1 MNPVTRPR
9 LLAALLALSACSA
22 HAEILDDIDVR
33 REGNNAVVQIRLST
47 PVSLLR
53 STPSRSQ
60 DLTRAYYQ
68 VRLTDVPPVYVA
80 GERRVVKNE
89 GLPTLTI
96 DDEPVRTDK
105 LDDINRRLVISF
117 SQRTAFKVRTGKGDR
132 TIEVVLEGL
141 GAAVKQAAT
150 PTQRAPT
157 PEQRYVIALAR
168 SSDPKVNV
176 DVPIPQSLQNYQ
188 VFTTRRIVEGKQV
201 HEMDLG
207 YFATLAEAEAALK
220 QLDRSGRFPQ
230 AVIVKLAEP
239 AQAKADAG
247 APAPA
252 AVAPNATAP
261 APATPATPQAPE
273 QQARDL
279 LDQSRQAYEQQR
291 LDDAVKLLNHLLELP
306 STTLTP
312 DAQELLGM
320 VRLAQGEPAKA
331 QAEFETYLKQYP
343 QGPGAERVKS
353 ALAGIQPTEL
363 KPATTIDTLAKPE
376 RTNTVTGSISQ
387 YYYGGKST
395 SETQA
400 VRDTDGSPLSPDEID
415 KRSKAPIST
424 TDQRLLST
432 NVDTTW
438 RSRDTERDMK
448 LVFRDQYD
456 YNMLSDAQLKGKTRH
471 RNRLTAAYFDY
482 QGLKNGLRTRLG
494 RQSAMWGGEG
504 RYDGAS
510 GSYVLKPKLKVSA
523 AVGSPTD
530 RLGNA
535 KRSFMGAALDADAL
549 TPNLGGSIFALQRMV
564 DGEVDR
570 RAVGADLRY
579 FTQNASLM
587 GSTDYDV
594 IFKKLNVASLQGMYM
609 AEDNTTVNALYER
622 RALTPAALSQTLF
635 FQFQDF
641 VDAGII
647 PQTITDL
654 KDHGYSIDQ
663 LRGLVRSNV
672 SYWTHAMVSVTK
684 PVTTQWQAG
693 ATVDL
698 NRTGPIA
705 PNPVL
710 PTGQP
715 DSGQSRTLS
724 LLAIG
729 SNLYSERD
737 TNVFTASVMRGRQV
751 KTYMLNYNNMTPL
764 SDAWQIEPGLRWQR
778 NVSQD
783 LTSGL
788 NITTVAWGPGLK
800 ASFKPRPTVT
810 LESNLNVD
818 YTRTEGTS
826 IDRSTR
832 YTYFLGYRYDY

>member
-1 MNPVTRPR
+1 MNLVTRPW
-9 LLAALLALSACSA
+9 LLAALITLSTWSA
-22 HAEILDDIDVR
+22 QAEILDDIDVR
-33 REGNNAVVQIRLST
+33 RDGNNAVVQIRLST

-53 STPSRSQ
+53 STTSRTK
-60 DLTRAYYQ
+60 DLTQAYYQ

-80 GERRVVKNE
+80 GERRVVKAE

-96 DDEPVRTDK
+96 ADEPVRTDK

-117 SQRTAFKVRTGKGDR
+117 SQSTPFKVRTGKGDR

-141 GAAVKQAAT
+141 GAAIRQTSIRQTEAA
-150 PTQRAPT
+150 PAPD
-157 PEQRYVIALAR
+157 QRYVIALTR
-168 SSDPKVNV
+168 SNDPKVSV
-176 DVPIPQSLQNYQ
+176 DAPIPQSLQNYQ
-188 VFTTRRIVEGKQV
+188 VFTARRIVDGKQV
-201 HEMDLG
+201 YEMDLG

-220 QLDRSGRFPQ
+220 QLARFPQ

-239 AQAKADAG
+239 TQTKAEAG
-247 APAPA
+247 VAPSPGTTPA
-252 AVAPNATAP
+252 APSTSAAQ
-261 APATPATPQAPE
+261 QAPE
-273 QQARDL
+273 QQSRELMA
-279 LDQSRQAYEQQR
+279 QSRQAYEQNR
-291 LDDAVKLLNHLLELP
+291 LDDAVKLLNQLLDLP
-306 STTLTP
+306 PTAITP

-320 VRLAQGEPAKA
+320 VRLAQGEPTKA

-343 QGPGAERVKS
+343 QGPGAERVKA

-363 KPATTIDTLAKPE
+363 KPAITIEAPPKPE
-376 RTNTVTGSISQ
+376 RTTTVTGSISQ

-395 SETQA
+395 TESQA
-400 VRDTDGSPLSPDEID
+400 VRDTDGSPLSADEID

-438 RSRDTERDMK
+438 RSRDSERDMK
-448 LVFRDQYD
+448 MVFRDQYD
-456 YNMLSDAQLKGKTRH
+456 YNLLSEAQLKGKSRH

-510 GSYVLKPKLKVSA
+510 GSYLLKPKLKVSA

-530 RLGNA
+530 QLGQS
-535 KRSFMGAALDADAL
+535 KRYFMGTALDADAL
-549 TPNLGGSIFALQRMV
+549 TPNLGGSIFVLQRMI

-609 AEDNTTVNALYER
+609 AEDNTTVNGLYER

-641 VDAGII
+641 VDAGLI
-647 PQTITDL
+647 PQTINDL
-654 KDHGYSIDQ
+654 KSHGYSVDQ
-663 LRGLVRSNV
+663 LRELVRNNV
-672 SYWTHAMVSVTK
+672 SYWTHAMLSVTR

-693 ATVDL
+693 VTVDL

-737 TNVFTASVMRGRQV
+737 TNVFTASVMRGRMV

-764 SDAWQIEPGLRWQR
+764 GDAWQIEPGLRWQR
-778 NVSQD
+778 NISQD

>member
-9 LLAALLALSACSA
+9 LLAALIALSTWSA
-22 HAEILDDIDVR
+22 HADILEDIDVR
-33 REGNNAVVQIRLST
+33 REGANAVVQIRLSN

-53 STPSRSQ
+53 STPSRSK
-60 DLTRAYYQ
+60 DLTQAYYQ

-80 GERRVVKNE
+80 GERRVVKND

-96 DDEPVRTDK
+96 EDEPVRTDK

-117 SQRTAFKVRTGKGDR
+117 SQRTAFKVRSGKGDR

-141 GAAVKQAAT
+141 GTALKQAVAR
-150 PTQRAPT
+150 PEPVPT

-168 SSDPKVNV
+168 SSDPNVSV

-188 VFTTRRIVEGKQV
+188 VFTARRIVDGKQV

-220 QLDRSGRFPQ
+220 QLSRFPQ

-247 APAPA
+247 APTPA
-252 AVAPNATAP
+252 AMPAP
-261 APATPATPQAPE
+261 APAAPQATE

-291 LDDAVKLLNHLLELP
+291 LDDAVKLLNQLLELP

-343 QGPGAERVKS
+343 QGPGAERVKA

-363 KPATTIDTLAKPE
+363 KPATTLEPPAKPE

-395 SETQA
+395 TETQA

-424 TDQRLLST
+424 NDQRLLST
-432 NVDTTW
+432 NVDATW

-448 LVFRDQYD
+448 MVFRDQYD
-456 YNMLSDAQLKGKTRH
+456 YNLLSDAQLKGRTRH

-647 PQTITDL
+647 PQTISDL
-654 KDHGYSIDQ
+654 KNHGYSIDQ

>member
-9 LLAALLALSACSA
+9 LLAALIALSTWSA
-22 HAEILDDIDVR
+22 HADILEDIDVR
-33 REGNNAVVQIRLST
+33 REGANAVVQIRLSN

-53 STPSRSQ
+53 STPSRSK
-60 DLTRAYYQ
+60 DLTQAYYQ

-80 GERRVVKNE
+80 GERRVVKND

-96 DDEPVRTDK
+96 EDEPVRTDK

-117 SQRTAFKVRTGKGDR
+117 SQRTAFKVRSGKGDR

-141 GAAVKQAAT
+141 GTAVKQAVAK
-150 PTQRAPT
+150 PEPVPT

-168 SSDPKVNV
+168 SSDPNVSV

-188 VFTTRRIVEGKQV
+188 VFTARRIVDGKQV

-220 QLDRSGRFPQ
+220 QLSRFPQ
-230 AVIVKLAEP
+230 AAIVKLAEP
-239 AQAKADAG
+239 AQAKANADAG
-247 APAPA
+247 AAAPA
-252 AVAPNATAP
+252 AAPSPVP
-261 APATPATPQAPE
+261 APATPATPQATA

-291 LDDAVKLLNHLLELP
+291 LDDAVKLLNQLLDLP
-306 STTLTP
+306 STPLTP

-343 QGPGAERVKS
+343 QGPGAERVKA

-363 KPATTIDTLAKPE
+363 KPATTLEPPAKPE
-376 RTNTVTGSISQ
+376 RTNTVTGSVSQ

-395 SETQA
+395 TETQA

-424 TDQRLLST
+424 NDQRLLST
-432 NVDTTW
+432 NVDATW

-448 LVFRDQYD
+448 MVFRDQYD

-647 PQTITDL
+647 PQTISDL
-654 KDHGYSIDQ
+654 KNHGYSVDQ

-672 SYWTHAMVSVTK
+672 SYWTHAMVSVTR

-788 NITTVAWGPGLK
+788 NITTIAWGPGLK

>member
-1 MNPVTRPR
+1 MNLVTRPR
-9 LLAALLALSACSA
+9 LLAALIALSTWSA
-22 HAEILDDIDVR
+22 QAEILEDIDVHR
-33 REGNNAVVQIRLST
+33 DGNNAVVQIRLST

-53 STPSRSQ
+53 STTSRTK
-60 DLTRAYYQ
+60 DLTQAYYQ

-80 GERRVVKNE
+80 GERRVVKND

-96 DDEPVRTDK
+96 EDEPVRTDK

-117 SQRTAFKVRTGKGDR
+117 SQSTPFKVRTGKGDR

-141 GAAVKQAAT
+141 GAAVRQASAKAE
-150 PTQRAPT
+150 PALT

-168 SSDPKVNV
+168 SNDPKISV
-176 DVPIPQSLQNYQ
+176 DVPIPQALQNYQ
-188 VFTTRRIVEGKQV
+188 VFTARRIVDGKQV
-201 HEMDLG
+201 YEMDLG
-207 YFATLAEAEAALK
+207 YFATQAEAEAAIK
-220 QLDRSGRFPQ
+220 QLARFPQ

-239 AQAKADAG
+239 IRPKAETG
-247 APAPA
+247 AATPPSAATSPATPS
-252 AVAPNATAP
+252 
-261 APATPATPQAPE
+261 TPATPQAPE

-291 LDDAVKLLNHLLELP
+291 LDDAAKLLNQLLELP
-306 STTLTP
+306 PTAITP

-320 VRLAQGEPAKA
+320 VRLAQGEPTKA
-331 QAEFETYLKQYP
+331 QAEFENYLKQYP
-343 QGPGAERVKS
+343 QGPGAERVKA

-363 KPATTIDTLAKPE
+363 KPATTLESLPKPE
-376 RTNTVTGSISQ
+376 RTTTVTGSISQ

-395 SETQA
+395 TETQA
-400 VRDTDGSPLSPDEID
+400 LRDTDGSPLSADEID

-448 LVFRDQYD
+448 MVFRDQYD
-456 YNMLSDAQLKGKTRH
+456 YNLLSDAQLKGKSRS

-510 GSYVLKPKLKVSA
+510 GSYLLKPKLKVSA
-523 AVGSPTD
+523 AMGSPTD
-530 RLGNA
+530 QLGQS
-535 KRSFMGAALDADAL
+535 KRYFMGTALDADAL
-549 TPNLGGSIFALQRMV
+549 TPNLGGSLFVLQRMV

-641 VDAGII
+641 VDAGVI
-647 PQTITDL
+647 PQTIDDL
-654 KDHGYSIDQ
+654 KSHGYSVDQ
-663 LRGLVRSNV
+663 LRELVRTNV
-672 SYWTHAMVSVTK
+672 SYWTHAMLSVTR

-737 TNVFTASVMRGRQV
+737 TNVFTASVMRGRMV

-764 SDAWQIEPGLRWQR
+764 GDAWQVEPGLRWQR

-783 LTSGL
+783 ITSGL

>member
-9 LLAALLALSACSA
+9 LLAALIALSTWSA

-33 REGNNAVVQIRLST
+33 RDGNNAVVQIRLSN

-53 STPSRSQ
+53 STTSRSK
-60 DLTRAYYQ
+60 DLTQAYYQ

-80 GERRVVKNE
+80 GERRVVKAD

-96 DDEPVRTDK
+96 EDEPVRTDK

-117 SQRTAFKVRTGKGDR
+117 SQSTPFKVRTGKGDR

-141 GAAVKQAAT
+141 GPAVKQATAKAA
-150 PTQRAPT
+150 PTLT

-168 SSDPKVNV
+168 SNDPKVSV
-176 DVPIPQSLQNYQ
+176 DVPIPQALQNYQ
-188 VFTTRRIVEGKQV
+188 VFTARRIVDGKQV

-220 QLDRSGRFPQ
+220 QLSRFPQ

-239 AQAKADAG
+239 APAKAETG
-247 APAPA
+247 AAPTA
-252 AVAPNATAP
+252 TTATPTPSSTPAVAQP
-261 APATPATPQAPE
+261 PE

-291 LDDAVKLLNHLLELP
+291 LDDAVKLLNQLLELP
-306 STTLTP
+306 PSALTP

-343 QGPGAERVKS
+343 QGAGAGRVKA
-353 ALAGIQPTEL
+353 ALAGLQPTEL
-363 KPATTIDTLAKPE
+363 KPATTIETLAKPE
-376 RTNTVTGSISQ
+376 RTTTVTGSISQ

-395 SETQA
+395 TETQA

-438 RSRDTERDMK
+438 RSRDSERDMK
-448 LVFRDQYD
+448 MVFRDQYD
-456 YNMLSDAQLKGKTRH
+456 YNLLSDAQLKGKSRH

-510 GSYVLKPKLKVSA
+510 GSYLLKPKLKVSA

-530 RLGNA
+530 QLGQS
-535 KRSFMGAALDADAL
+535 KRYFMGTALDADAL
-549 TPNLGGSIFALQRMV
+549 TPNLGGSVFVLQRMI

-609 AEDNTTVNALYER
+609 AEDNTTVNGLYER

-641 VDAGII
+641 VDAGLI
-647 PQTITDL
+647 PLTINDL
-654 KDHGYSIDQ
+654 KSHGYSVDQ
-663 LRGLVRSNV
+663 LHELVRSNV
-672 SYWTHAMVSVTK
+672 SYWTHAMLSVTK

-764 SDAWQIEPGLRWQR
+764 GDAWQVEPGLRWQR
-778 NVSQD
+778 NISQD

-788 NITTVAWGPGLK
+788 NITTIAWGPGLK

>member
-1 MNPVTRPR
+1 MNLVTRPR
-9 LLAALLALSACSA
+9 LLATLIALSTWST

-33 REGNNAVVQIRLST
+33 RDGNNAVVQIRLSN

-53 STPSRSQ
+53 STTSRSR
-60 DLTRAYYQ
+60 DLTQAYYQ

-96 DDEPVRTDK
+96 EDEPVRTDK

-117 SQRTAFKVRTGKGDR
+117 SQSTAFKVRTGKGDR

-141 GAAVKQAAT
+141 GAAVKQASTKAE
-150 PTQRAPT
+150 PALT
-157 PEQRYVIALAR
+157 PEQRYVIALTR
-168 SSDPKVNV
+168 SNEPKVNV
-176 DVPIPQSLQNYQ
+176 DVPIPQALQNYQ
-188 VFTTRRIVEGKQV
+188 VFTARRIVEGKQV

-207 YFATLAEAEAALK
+207 YFATLAEAEAALQ
-220 QLDRSGRFPQ
+220 QLTRSGRFPE

-239 AQAKADAG
+239 TQPKADTGIPPSPATTPV
-247 APAPA
+247 APSAPA
-252 AVAPNATAP
+252 AQQT
-261 APATPATPQAPE
+261 PE
-273 QQARDL
+273 QQSRELMA
-279 LDQSRQAYEQQR
+279 QSRQAYEQNR
-291 LDDAVKLLNHLLELP
+291 LDDAVKLLNQLLELP
-306 STTLTP
+306 PTAITP

-343 QGPGAERVKS
+343 QGPGAERVR
-353 ALAGIQPTEL
+353 AAMAGIQPTEL
-363 KPATTIDTLAKPE
+363 KPATTLEAPPKPE
-376 RTNTVTGSISQ
+376 RTTTVTGSISQ

-395 SETQA
+395 TESQA
-400 VRDTDGSPLSPDEID
+400 VRDTDGSPLSADEID

-438 RSRDTERDMK
+438 RSRDSERDMK
-448 LVFRDQYD
+448 MVFRDQYD
-456 YNMLSDAQLKGKTRH
+456 YNLLSDAQLKGKSRS

-510 GSYVLKPKLKVSA
+510 GSYLLKRKLRLSA
-523 AVGSPTD
+523 AVGAPTD
-530 RLGNA
+530 QLGQS
-535 KRSFMGAALDADAL
+535 KRYFMGTALDADAL
-549 TPNLGGSIFALQRMV
+549 TPNLGGSVFVLQRMV

-609 AEDNTTVNALYER
+609 AEDNTTVNGLYER

-641 VDAGII
+641 VDAGLI
-647 PQTITDL
+647 PQTIDDL
-654 KDHGYSIDQ
+654 KSHGYSIDQ
-663 LRGLVRSNV
+663 LRELVRSNV
-672 SYWTHAMVSVTK
+672 SYWTHAMLSVTK

-698 NRTGPIA
+698 NRTGAIA

-764 SDAWQIEPGLRWQR
+764 GDAWQVEPGLRWQR

>member
-1 MNPVTRPR
+1 MNPVTCPR
-9 LLAALLALSACSA
+9 LLAALIALSACSA

-33 REGNNAVVQIRLST
+33 REGANAVVQIRLSN

-53 STPSRSQ
+53 STPSRSK
-60 DLTRAYYQ
+60 DLTQAYYQ

-80 GERRVVKNE
+80 GERRVVKND

-96 DDEPVRTDK
+96 EDEPVRTDK

-117 SQRTAFKVRTGKGDR
+117 SQATAFKVRTGKGDR

-141 GAAVKQAAT
+141 GAAVKQATAR
-150 PTQRAPT
+150 PEPAPT
-157 PEQRYVIALAR
+157 PAPEQRYVIALVR
-168 SSDPKVNV
+168 SSDPNVSV
-176 DVPIPQSLQNYQ
+176 DVPIPQSLQNCQ
-188 VFTTRRIVEGKQV
+188 VFTARRIVDGKQV

-220 QLDRSGRFPQ
+220 QLSRFPQ
-230 AVIVKLAEP
+230 AAIVKLAEP
-239 AQAKADAG
+239 AQAKANADAG
-247 APAPA
+247 AAAPA
-252 AVAPNATAP
+252 AVPSPVP
-261 APATPATPQAPE
+261 APATPATPQATA

-291 LDDAVKLLNHLLELP
+291 LDDAVKLLNQLLDLP
-306 STTLTP
+306 PSALTP

-320 VRLAQGEPAKA
+320 VRLTQGEPAKA

-363 KPATTIDTLAKPE
+363 KPATTIETLAKPE
-376 RTNTVTGSISQ
+376 RTNTVTGSVSQ

-395 SETQA
+395 TETQA

-424 TDQRLLST
+424 NDQRLLST

-438 RSRDTERDMK
+438 RSRDSERDMK
-448 LVFRDQYD
+448 MVFRDQYD
-456 YNMLSDAQLKGKTRH
+456 YNLLSDAQLKGKSRS

-530 RLGNA
+530 QLGNS
-535 KRSFMGAALDADAL
+535 KRYFMGTALDADAL

-609 AEDNTTVNALYER
+609 AEDNTTINALYER

-647 PQTITDL
+647 PQTISDL
-654 KDHGYSIDQ
+654 KNHGYSVDQ
-663 LRGLVRSNV
+663 LRELVRSNV

>member
-1 MNPVTRPR
+1 MNLVTRPR
-9 LLAALLALSACSA
+9 LLAALIALSTWSA
-22 HAEILDDIDVR
+22 QAEILEDIDVHR
-33 REGNNAVVQIRLST
+33 DGNNAVVQIRLST

-53 STPSRSQ
+53 STTSRTK
-60 DLTRAYYQ
+60 DLTQAYYQ

-80 GERRVVKNE
+80 GERRVVKND

-96 DDEPVRTDK
+96 EDEPVRTDK

-117 SQRTAFKVRTGKGDR
+117 SQSTPFKVRTGKGDR

-141 GAAVKQAAT
+141 GAAVRQASAKAE
-150 PTQRAPT
+150 PALT

-168 SSDPKVNV
+168 SNDPKISV
-176 DVPIPQSLQNYQ
+176 DVPIPQALQNYQ
-188 VFTTRRIVEGKQV
+188 VFTARRIVDGKQV
-201 HEMDLG
+201 YEMDLG
-207 YFATLAEAEAALK
+207 YFATQAEAEAAIK
-220 QLDRSGRFPQ
+220 QLARFPQ

-239 AQAKADAG
+239 TRPKAETG
-247 APAPA
+247 A
-252 AVAPNATAP
+252 ATAP
-261 APATPATPQAPE
+261 SAATSPATPSTPATPQAPE

-291 LDDAVKLLNHLLELP
+291 LDDAAKLLNQLLELP
-306 STTLTP
+306 PTAITP

-320 VRLAQGEPAKA
+320 VRLAQGEPTKA
-331 QAEFETYLKQYP
+331 QAEFENYLKQYP
-343 QGPGAERVKS
+343 QGAGAERVKA
-353 ALAGIQPTEL
+353 ALAGLQPTEL
-363 KPATTIDTLAKPE
+363 KPATTIESLAKPE
-376 RTNTVTGSISQ
+376 RTINTVTGSISQ

-395 SETQA
+395 TETQA
-400 VRDTDGSPLSPDEID
+400 LRDTDGSPLSADEID

-448 LVFRDQYD
+448 MVFRDQYD
-456 YNMLSDAQLKGKTRH
+456 YNLLSDAQLKGKSRS

-510 GSYVLKPKLKVSA
+510 GSYLLKPKLKVSA

-530 RLGNA
+530 QLGQS
-535 KRSFMGAALDADAL
+535 KRYFMGTALDADAL
-549 TPNLGGSIFALQRMV
+549 TPNLGGSLFVLQRMV

-641 VDAGII
+641 VDAGVI
-647 PQTITDL
+647 PQTIDDL
-654 KDHGYSIDQ
+654 KSHGYSVDQ
-663 LRGLVRSNV
+663 LRELVRSNV
-672 SYWTHAMVSVTK
+672 SYWTHAMLSVTR
-684 PVTTQWQAG
+684 PVTTQWQTG

-737 TNVFTASVMRGRQV
+737 TNVFTASVMRGRMI

-764 SDAWQIEPGLRWQR
+764 GDAWQVEPGLRWQR

>member
-1 MNPVTRPR
+1 MKLVTRPR
-9 LLAALLALSACSA
+9 LLAALIALSTWSA
-22 HAEILDDIDVR
+22 HAEIMDDIDVR
-33 REGNNAVVQIRLST
+33 RDGNNAVVQIRLSN

-53 STPSRSQ
+53 STLSRSK
-60 DLTRAYYQ
+60 DLTQAYYQ
-68 VRLTDVPPVYVA
+68 VRPTDVPPVYVA
-80 GERRVVKNE
+80 GERRVVKTE

-96 DDEPVRTDK
+96 EDEPVRADK
-105 LDDINRRLVISF
+105 LDDVNRRLVISL
-117 SQRTAFKVRTGKGDR
+117 SQSTPFKVRTGKGDR

-141 GAAVKQAAT
+141 GAAVKQTSIRQTEA
-150 PTQRAPT
+150 APT
-157 PEQRYVIALAR
+157 PDQRYVIALTR
-168 SSDPKVNV
+168 SSDPKVTV
-176 DVPIPQSLQNYQ
+176 DAPIPQVLQQYQ
-188 VFTTRRIVEGKQV
+188 VFTARRVVDGKQV

-207 YFATLAEAEAALK
+207 YFATLAEAEAALR
-220 QLDRSGRFPQ
+220 QLTLSGRFPQ
-230 AVIVKLAEP
+230 AVIVKLTEAVP
-239 AQAKADAG
+239 AKAEAG
-247 APAPA
+247 VAPSPATTPA
-252 AVAPNATAP
+252 APS
-261 APATPATPQAPE
+261 TPAAQQSPE
-273 QQARDL
+273 QQSRELMA
-279 LDQSRQAYEQQR
+279 QSRQAYEQNR
-291 LDDAVKLLNHLLELP
+291 LDDAVKLLNQLLDLP
-306 STTLTP
+306 PTAITP

-343 QGPGAERVKS
+343 QGPGAERVKA

-363 KPATTIDTLAKPE
+363 KPATTIEAPPKPE
-376 RTNTVTGSISQ
+376 RTTTVTGSISQ

-395 SETQA
+395 TESQA
-400 VRDTDGSPLSPDEID
+400 VRDTDGSPLSADEID

-438 RSRDTERDMK
+438 RSRDSERDMK
-448 LVFRDQYD
+448 MVVRDQYD
-456 YNMLSDAQLKGKTRH
+456 YNLLSEAQLKGKSRH

-510 GSYVLKPKLKVSA
+510 GSYLLKPKLKVSA
-523 AVGSPTD
+523 AVGSPTYQ
-530 RLGNA
+530 LGQS
-535 KRSFMGAALDADAL
+535 KRYFMGTALDADAL
-549 TPNLGGSIFALQRMV
+549 TPNLGGSVFVLQRV
-564 DGEVDR
+564 IDGEVDR

-609 AEDNTTVNALYER
+609 AEDNTTVNGLYER

-641 VDAGII
+641 VDAGLI
-647 PQTITDL
+647 PQTINDL
-654 KDHGYSIDQ
+654 KNHGYSVDQ
-663 LRGLVRSNV
+663 LRELVRNNV
-672 SYWTHAMVSVTK
+672 SYWTHAMLSVTR

-737 TNVFTASVMRGRQV
+737 TNVFTASVMRGRMV

-764 SDAWQIEPGLRWQR
+764 GDAWQIEPGLRWQR
-778 NVSQD
+778 NISQD